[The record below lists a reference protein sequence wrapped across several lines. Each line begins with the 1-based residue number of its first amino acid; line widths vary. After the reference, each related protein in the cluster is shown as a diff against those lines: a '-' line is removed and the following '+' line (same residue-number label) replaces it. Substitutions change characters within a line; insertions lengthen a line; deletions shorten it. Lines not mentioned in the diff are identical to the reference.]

1 MANIQILSAENGEL
15 IQDINTNIVNL
26 SEKSVIKVNATIDEV
41 AKITRQGNSAVIYF
55 KNGETI
61 TIENYFDYAVNDNRI
76 VFEHEGQL
84 YWAEFTDENGVMLD
98 TIRYHPLTG
107 DLAESGTV
115 AAGVLPWLGGAL
127 ALGAIAAAAG
137 GGSSSG
143 SSSDNRDMSPPK
155 LTGVIVNEEGQL
167 ELSFDENINDSNP
180 RAEDFTVVVD
190 GEEIPVN
197 DIIVQDDKIILI
209 TEPEIRDGQEVTVEY
224 QDSTPD
230 DNQGIKDSEG
240 NVLEDLDSD
249 DVGGVQNPDISGP
262 VLLAAEVNANGN
274 IELSFNE
281 ALDADNLPPL
291 DSLVVTVGTAPDQTT
306 VDVINIVADGNT
318 LTLITSPVIAAG
330 QTVSVEYT
338 NPTSG
343 NDENAIQDLA
353 GNDAASFNTVDLPN
367 GVIND
372 SEQPVVDTASPVLID
387 AEVNADGNI
396 ELSFNEDVSTSNPL
410 PADFTVVVDG
420 TEIPVTDI
428 VYDGNEIF
436 LVTDPVITEGQ
447 EVEVTYAD
455 STPGDGQGIRDGSG
469 NVLDGFDAVEVGGV
483 DNNSEQP
490 AEDTVAPVL
499 IEAGVSA
506 DGNIGL
512 NFNEDV
518 STSNPL
524 PADFTVI
531 VDGSEVPV
539 TDIVYDG
546 NEIILVTD
554 PVITEGQE
562 VEVTYADSTPGDGQ
576 GIRDGSGNVLD
587 GFDAVAVGGVDNNSE
602 QPAEDTVAPVLIDAE
617 VNADGNIELSFNED
631 VSTSNPLP
639 ADFTVVVDGE
649 EISVTDIIY
658 DGNEIILVTDPVITE
673 GQEVEV
679 TYADSTPGDGQGIR
693 DGSSNVLDSFD
704 AVEVGGVANNS
715 EQPAEDTVAPVLID
729 AEVNAEG
736 NIEISFNEDVSTSNP
751 LPADFT
757 VIVDGS
763 EVPVT
768 DIVYGGNEI
777 ILVTD
782 PVITE
787 GQEIEVTYADSTPG
801 DGQGIRDSSGNVLD
815 GFDAV
820 EIGGVDNNSEQP
832 AEDSVAPVLIDAEV
846 NADGNIELSFN
857 EDVSTSNPLPADFT
871 VIVDGAEIPVTDIVY
886 DGNEIIL
893 VTDPVITEGQEVE
906 VTYTDS
912 TPGDDQGIR
921 DGSGNVLDG
930 FDAIAVGGVDNNS
943 EQPVEDTVAPVLID
957 AEVNADG
964 NIELSFNETLDADNL
979 PPLNSL
985 VVTIGT
991 APDQTTVDVINI
1003 AADGNIL
1010 TMITNP
1016 VITAGQT
1023 VSVEYTDPTT
1033 GNDDNAIQDLAGN
1046 DAASFTTADLPNGVV
1061 NNSERLLNL
1070 ADDNVS
1076 AILEGSQDATV
1087 LETYSDSSG
1096 IDVLNGTS
1104 EVAVVD
1110 FTIEEN
1116 ISSVVIAVQQENLVS
1131 LANAFTF
1138 VVRNTTTGEEFEV
1151 ASANT
1156 SQGGL
1161 VAGALGLE
1169 LLGGVAD
1176 AQGLRLDINDLPA
1189 GTYEV
1194 SVYGDSSQLADI
1206 LTTIDLANLGD
1217 NTVNNLVSDTVL
1229 GLLEATLTGQNADPR
1244 GILEQLTLRE
1254 LLDLTTGSSVPII
1267 NTLTTAVDSVL
1278 SLALDNIL
1286 VRPILGDVYNT
1297 SVGSLIAGNGGGAL
1311 GILLTTLG
1319 LGAALDALVNGI
1331 LEGVDGAGQALFDN
1345 LVEPLV
1351 SDILLDTV
1359 LEDTGLTTGLNTLLG
1374 SLNTLLS
1381 TLGLDDV
1388 LPAVDGLI
1396 DLIAQEALS
1405 NPLTLFGGT
1414 TAEVYEV
1421 NGEIYRATG
1430 NIQETS
1436 ADGTQADNWAGGV
1449 LTEINGQPVTFDLSD
1464 EGGNF
1469 TIIEGTYGELK
1480 LYENGN
1486 FSYEYNSAVGQ
1497 GPLLSEVFEYTV
1509 TRNTGQADQ
1518 ESASANLV
1526 INIDRVNQIINY
1538 ADDPADNL
1546 LQGGA
1551 GDDILTGG
1559 AGADTAIYYLLN
1571 NADATGGNGTDTWTD
1586 FNAVEGDTIDV
1597 SALLSDQAVDASNLG
1612 NYITLEQR
1620 GDDTV
1625 VTIDRDGS
1633 DTDTTF
1639 ARADLLILQNVDSAT
1654 LQLDDIIKYNPI

>member
-26 SEKSVIKVNATIDEV
+26 TEKSVIKVNATIDEV

-107 DLAESGTV
+107 DLAESETV
-115 AAGVLPWLGGAL
+115 AAGILPWLGGAL

-143 SSSDNRDMSPPK
+143 SSSDNRDTSPPK

-167 ELSFDENINDSNP
+167 ELSFDENINGSNP

-190 GEEIPVN
+190 GEEIPVT

-262 VLLAAEVNANGN
+262 ILLAAEVNANGN

-330 QTVSVEYT
+330 QTVSVEYID
-338 NPTSG
+338 PTARK
-343 NDENAIQDLA
+343 DENAIQDLA
-353 GNDAASFNTVDLPN
+353 GNDAASFSTVDLPN

-420 TEIPVTDI
+420 AEIPVTDI
-428 VYDGNEIF
+428 VYDGNK
-436 LVTDPVITEGQ
+436 
-447 EVEVTYAD
+447 
-455 STPGDGQGIRDGSG
+455 
-469 NVLDGFDAVEVGGV
+469 
-483 DNNSEQP
+483 
-490 AEDTVAPVL
+490 
-499 IEAGVSA
+499 
-506 DGNIGL
+506 
-512 NFNEDV
+512 
-518 STSNPL
+518 
-524 PADFTVI
+524 
-531 VDGSEVPV
+531 
-539 TDIVYDG
+539 
-546 NEIILVTD
+546 IILVTD

-587 GFDAVAVGGVDNNSE
+587 GFDAVGVGGVENNSEQPVEDTESPVLIDAEVNADGNIELSFNEDVSTSNPLPADFAVVVDGEEIPVTDIIYDGNEIILVTDLVITEGQEVEVTYADSTPGNGQGIRDGSGNVLDGFDAVEVGGVENNSE
-602 QPAEDTVAPVLIDAE
+602 QPAEDTESPVLIDAE

-639 ADFTVVVDGE
+639 ADFTVVVDGT
-649 EISVTDIIY
+649 EIPVTDIVY
-658 DGNEIILVTDPVITE
+658 NGNEIILVTNPVITE
-673 GQEVEV
+673 GQEVAV
-679 TYADSTPGDGQGIR
+679 TYADSTPGEGQGIR
-693 DGSSNVLDSFD
+693 DVSGNVLDSFD
-704 AVEVGGVANNS
+704 AVE
-715 EQPAEDTVAPVLID
+715 
-729 AEVNAEG
+729 
-736 NIEISFNEDVSTSNP
+736 
-751 LPADFT
+751 
-757 VIVDGS
+757 
-763 EVPVT
+763 
-768 DIVYGGNEI
+768 
-777 ILVTD
+777 
-782 PVITE
+782 
-787 GQEIEVTYADSTPG
+787 
-801 DGQGIRDSSGNVLD
+801 
-815 GFDAV
+815 
-820 EIGGVDNNSEQP
+820 
-832 AEDSVAPVLIDAEV
+832 
-846 NADGNIELSFN
+846 
-857 EDVSTSNPLPADFT
+857 
-871 VIVDGAEIPVTDIVY
+871 
-886 DGNEIIL
+886 
-893 VTDPVITEGQEVE
+893 
-906 VTYTDS
+906 
-912 TPGDDQGIR
+912 
-921 DGSGNVLDG
+921 
-930 FDAIAVGGVDNNS
+930 VGGVDNNS

-979 PPLNSL
+979 PPLDSL

-1076 AILEGSQDATV
+1076 AILEGSRDATV

-1297 SVGSLIAGNGGGAL
+1297 SVGSLLAGNGGGAL
-1311 GILLTTLG
+1311 GFLLTTLG
-1319 LGAALDALVNGI
+1319 LGTALDALLNGI

-1359 LEDTGLTTGLNTLLG
+1359 LEETGLTTGLNTLLG

-1509 TRNTGQADQ
+1509 TRNAGQAEQ

>member
-1 MANIQILSAENGEL
+1 M
-15 IQDINTNIVNL
+15 
-26 SEKSVIKVNATIDEV
+26 IKVNATIDEV
-41 AKITRQGNSAVIYF
+41 AKITRQGNSAVIHF

-98 TIRYHPLTG
+98 TIQCHPLTG

-167 ELSFDENINDSNP
+167 ELSFDENINGSNP

-190 GEEIPVN
+190 GEEIPVT

-262 VLLAAEVNANGN
+262 VLSAAEVNANGN
-274 IELSFNE
+274 IELNFNE

-291 DSLVVTVGTAPDQTT
+291 DSLVVTVGIAPDQTT

-318 LTLITSPVIAAG
+318 LTLITSPVIATG
-330 QTVSVEYT
+330 QTVSVEYID
-338 NPTSG
+338 PTAG

-353 GNDAASFNTVDLPN
+353 GNDAASFTTADLPN

-387 AEVNADGNI
+387 AEVNADDNI
-396 ELSFNEDVSTSNPL
+396 QLSFNEDVSTSNPL

-428 VYDGNEIF
+428 VYDGNEI
-436 LVTDPVITEGQ
+436 
-447 EVEVTYAD
+447 
-455 STPGDGQGIRDGSG
+455 
-469 NVLDGFDAVEVGGV
+469 
-483 DNNSEQP
+483 
-490 AEDTVAPVL
+490 
-499 IEAGVSA
+499 
-506 DGNIGL
+506 
-512 NFNEDV
+512 
-518 STSNPL
+518 
-524 PADFTVI
+524 
-531 VDGSEVPV
+531 
-539 TDIVYDG
+539 
-546 NEIILVTD
+546 ILVTD

-562 VEVTYADSTPGDGQ
+562 VEVTYTDSTPGDGQ
-576 GIRDGSGNVLD
+576 GIHDSSGNVLD
-587 GFDAVAVGGVDNNSE
+587 G
-602 QPAEDTVAPVLIDAE
+602 
-617 VNADGNIELSFNED
+617 
-631 VSTSNPLP
+631 
-639 ADFTVVVDGE
+639 
-649 EISVTDIIY
+649 
-658 DGNEIILVTDPVITE
+658 
-673 GQEVEV
+673 
-679 TYADSTPGDGQGIR
+679 
-693 DGSSNVLDSFD
+693 FD

-715 EQPAEDTVAPVLID
+715 EQPAEDT
-729 AEVNAEG
+729 
-736 NIEISFNEDVSTSNP
+736 
-751 LPADFT
+751 
-757 VIVDGS
+757 
-763 EVPVT
+763 
-768 DIVYGGNEI
+768 
-777 ILVTD
+777 
-782 PVITE
+782 
-787 GQEIEVTYADSTPG
+787 
-801 DGQGIRDSSGNVLD
+801 
-815 GFDAV
+815 
-820 EIGGVDNNSEQP
+820 
-832 AEDSVAPVLIDAEV
+832 VAPVLIDAEV

-886 DGNEIIL
+886 NGNEIIL
-893 VTDPVITEGQEVE
+893 VTNPVITEGQEVE

-930 FDAIAVGGVDNNS
+930 FDAVEVGGIDNNSEQPVEDTVAPVLIDGEVNADGNIELSFNEDVSTSNPLPADFTVIVDGSEIPVTDIVYDGNEIILVTNPVITEGQEVEVTYVDSTPGDGQGIRDASGNVLDSFDAVEIGGVDNNS
-943 EQPVEDTVAPVLID
+943 EQPAEDTVAPVLID

-979 PPLNSL
+979 PPLDSL

-1016 VITAGQT
+1016 VITVGQA

-1033 GNDDNAIQDLAGN
+1033 ENDDNAIQDLAGN

-1070 ADDNVS
+1070 ADDNVF
-1076 AILEGSQDATV
+1076 AILEGPQDATV
-1087 LETYSDSSG
+1087 LVTYSDSSG

-1104 EVAVVD
+1104 EVAVVG

-1116 ISSVVIAVQQENLVS
+1116 TSSVVIAVQQENLVS

-1138 VVRNTTTGEEFEV
+1138 VVCNTTTGEEFEV

-1176 AQGLRLDINDLPA
+1176 AQGLRLDVNDLPA

-1206 LTTIDLANLGD
+1206 LTTIDLASLGD

-1229 GLLEATLTGQNADPR
+1229 GLLEATLTGQNANPR
-1244 GILEQLTLRE
+1244 GILEQLSLRQ
-1254 LLDLTTGSSVPII
+1254 LLNLTTDVPVLEALTAPLD
-1267 NTLTTAVDSVL
+1267 TLLGTI
-1278 SLALDNIL
+1278 LDNE
-1286 VRPILGDVYNT
+1286 VLGNLY
-1297 SVGSLIAGNGGGAL
+1297 SAPVGDIISGEAGGLLG
-1311 GILLTTLG
+1311 GILNG
-1319 LGAALDALVNGI
+1319 LLIGPALNTLVNGV
-1331 LEGVDGAGQALFDN
+1331 LANVDNIGQLVFDN

-1359 LEDTGLTTGLNTLLG
+1359 LEETGLTTGLNTLLG
-1374 SLNTLLS
+1374 SLNSLLS
-1381 TLGLDDV
+1381 TLGLGGV

-1449 LTEINGQPVTFDLSD
+1449 LTEINGQPVTFDSSD
-1464 EGGNF
+1464 EGDNF

-1497 GPLLSEVFEYTV
+1497 GSLLSEVFEYTV
-1509 TRNTGQADQ
+1509 TRNAGQADQ

-1526 INIDRVNQIINY
+1526 INMDRVNQIINY

-1551 GDDILTGG
+1551 GNDILTGG

-1586 FNAVEGDTIDV
+1586 FNAAEGDTIDV

-1633 DTDTTF
+1633 DTNTTF

>member
-26 SEKSVIKVNATIDEV
+26 TEKSVIKVNATIDEV

-107 DLAESGTV
+107 DLAESETV
-115 AAGVLPWLGGAL
+115 AAGILPWLGGAL

-143 SSSDNRDMSPPK
+143 SSSDNRDTSPPK

-167 ELSFDENINDSNP
+167 ELSFDENINGSNP

-190 GEEIPVN
+190 GEEIPVT

-262 VLLAAEVNANGN
+262 ILLAAEVNANGN

-330 QTVSVEYT
+330 QTVSVEYID
-338 NPTSG
+338 PTAR

-353 GNDAASFNTVDLPN
+353 GNDAASFSTVELPN

-372 SEQPVVDTASPVLID
+372 SEQPVVDTASPVLIDAEVNADGNIELNFNEDVSTSNPLPADFTVVVDGAEIPVTDIVYDGNKIILVTDPVITEGQEVEVTYADSTPGDGQGIRDGSGNVLDGFDAVGVGGVENNSEQPVEDTESPVLIDAEVNADGNIELSFNEDVSTSNPLPADFAVVVDGEEIPVTDIIYDGNEIILVTDLVITEGQEVEVTYADSTPGNGQGIRDGSGNVLDGFDAVEVGGVENNSEQPAEDTESPVLID

-428 VYDGNEIF
+428 VYNGNEII
-436 LVTDPVITEGQ
+436 LVTNPVITEGQ
-447 EVEVTYAD
+447 EVAVTYAD
-455 STPGDGQGIRDGSG
+455 STPG
-469 NVLDGFDAVEVGGV
+469 
-483 DNNSEQP
+483 
-490 AEDTVAPVL
+490 
-499 IEAGVSA
+499 
-506 DGNIGL
+506 
-512 NFNEDV
+512 
-518 STSNPL
+518 
-524 PADFTVI
+524 
-531 VDGSEVPV
+531 
-539 TDIVYDG
+539 
-546 NEIILVTD
+546 
-554 PVITEGQE
+554 EGQE
-562 VEVTYADSTPGDGQ
+562 
-576 GIRDGSGNVLD
+576 IRDVSG
-587 GFDAVAVGGVDNNSE
+587 
-602 QPAEDTVAPVLIDAE
+602 
-617 VNADGNIELSFNED
+617 
-631 VSTSNPLP
+631 
-639 ADFTVVVDGE
+639 
-649 EISVTDIIY
+649 
-658 DGNEIILVTDPVITE
+658 
-673 GQEVEV
+673 
-679 TYADSTPGDGQGIR
+679 
-693 DGSSNVLDSFD
+693 NVLDSFD
-704 AVEVGGVANNS
+704 AVE
-715 EQPAEDTVAPVLID
+715 
-729 AEVNAEG
+729 
-736 NIEISFNEDVSTSNP
+736 
-751 LPADFT
+751 
-757 VIVDGS
+757 
-763 EVPVT
+763 
-768 DIVYGGNEI
+768 
-777 ILVTD
+777 
-782 PVITE
+782 
-787 GQEIEVTYADSTPG
+787 
-801 DGQGIRDSSGNVLD
+801 
-815 GFDAV
+815 
-820 EIGGVDNNSEQP
+820 
-832 AEDSVAPVLIDAEV
+832 
-846 NADGNIELSFN
+846 
-857 EDVSTSNPLPADFT
+857 
-871 VIVDGAEIPVTDIVY
+871 
-886 DGNEIIL
+886 
-893 VTDPVITEGQEVE
+893 
-906 VTYTDS
+906 
-912 TPGDDQGIR
+912 
-921 DGSGNVLDG
+921 
-930 FDAIAVGGVDNNS
+930 VGGVDNNS

-979 PPLNSL
+979 PPLDSL

-1076 AILEGSQDATV
+1076 AILEGSRDATV

-1297 SVGSLIAGNGGGAL
+1297 SVGSLLAGNGGGAL
-1311 GILLTTLG
+1311 GFLLTTLG
-1319 LGAALDALVNGI
+1319 LGTALDALLNGI

-1359 LEDTGLTTGLNTLLG
+1359 LEETGLTTGLNTLLG

-1486 FSYEYNSAVGQ
+1486 FSYEYNSAVGK

-1509 TRNTGQADQ
+1509 TRNAGQADQ

-1633 DTDTTF
+1633 DTNTTF

>member
-1 MANIQILSAENGEL
+1 
-15 IQDINTNIVNL
+15 
-26 SEKSVIKVNATIDEV
+26 
-41 AKITRQGNSAVIYF
+41 
-55 KNGETI
+55 
-61 TIENYFDYAVNDNRI
+61 
-76 VFEHEGQL
+76 
-84 YWAEFTDENGVMLD
+84 
-98 TIRYHPLTG
+98 
-107 DLAESGTV
+107 
-115 AAGVLPWLGGAL
+115 
-127 ALGAIAAAAG
+127 
-137 GGSSSG
+137 
-143 SSSDNRDMSPPK
+143 MSPPK

-167 ELSFDENINDSNP
+167 ELSFDENINGSNP

-190 GEEIPVN
+190 GEEIPVT

-209 TEPEIRDGQEVTVEY
+209 TKPEIRDGQEVTVEY

-230 DNQGIKDSEG
+230 DSQGIKDSEG
-240 NVLEDLDSD
+240 NVLEDLDSV

-281 ALDADNLPPL
+281 DVSTSNPL
-291 DSLVVTVGTAPDQTT
+291 HTDFTVIVDGAEIPVTNIIYNGNEIILVTD
-306 VDVINIVADGNT
+306 
-318 LTLITSPVIAAG
+318 PVITEG
-330 QTVSVEYT
+330 QEVEVTYADS
-338 NPTSG
+338 TSG
-343 NDENAIQDLA
+343 DGQGIRDGS
-353 GNDAASFNTVDLPN
+353 GNVLDGFDAVEVGGVDN
-367 GVIND
+367 N
-372 SEQPVVDTASPVLID
+372 SEQPIEDTVAPVLID

-410 PADFTVVVDG
+410 PADFTVVVDRA
-420 TEIPVTDI
+420 EIPVTDI
-428 VYDGNEIF
+428 VYGGNEII
-436 LVTDPVITEGQ
+436 LVTDPVIAEGQ
-447 EVEVTYAD
+447 EVEVTYID
-455 STPGDGQGIRDGSG
+455 STPGDSQGIRDGSG
-469 NVLDGFDAVEVGGV
+469 NVLDGFDAVEIGGV

-499 IEAGVSA
+499 IEAEVNA
-506 DGNIGL
+506 DGNIEFS
-512 NFNEDV
+512 FNEDV

-554 PVITEGQE
+554 PVITEDQE
-562 VEVTYADSTPGDGQ
+562 VEVTYADSIPENGQ
-576 GIRDGSGNVLD
+576 GIRDSSGNVLD
-587 GFDAVAVGGVDNNSE
+587 GFDAVEGGGVDNNSE

-639 ADFTVVVDGE
+639 ADFTVIVHGSEVP
-649 EISVTDIIY
+649 VTDIVY
-658 DGNEIILVTDPVITE
+658 DGNEIILVTNPVITE

-693 DGSSNVLDSFD
+693 DGS
-704 AVEVGGVANNS
+704 
-715 EQPAEDTVAPVLID
+715 
-729 AEVNAEG
+729 
-736 NIEISFNEDVSTSNP
+736 
-751 LPADFT
+751 
-757 VIVDGS
+757 
-763 EVPVT
+763 
-768 DIVYGGNEI
+768 
-777 ILVTD
+777 
-782 PVITE
+782 
-787 GQEIEVTYADSTPG
+787 
-801 DGQGIRDSSGNVLD
+801 GNVLD

-832 AEDSVAPVLIDAEV
+832 AEDTVAPVLIDAEVNADGNIEPSFNEDVSTSNPLPADFTVVVDGTEIPVSDIIYDGNEIILVTDPVITEGQEVEVTYTDSTPGDGQGIRDDSGNVLDGFDAIEVGGVDNNSEQPVEDTVAPVLIDAEV

-871 VIVDGAEIPVTDIVY
+871 VIVGGEEIPVIDIVY

-912 TPGDDQGIR
+912 TPGDGQGIR
-921 DGSGNVLDG
+921 DDSGNVLDG
-930 FDAIAVGGVDNNS
+930 FDAVEIGGIDNNS
-943 EQPVEDTVAPVLID
+943 EQPAEDTNAPVLLD

-964 NIELSFNETLDADNL
+964 NIELNFNKALDADNL
-979 PPLNSL
+979 PPLDSL
-985 VVTIGT
+985 VVTVGI

-1003 AADGNIL
+1003 VADGNTL
-1010 TMITNP
+1010 TLITSP
-1016 VITAGQT
+1016 VIATGQT

-1046 DAASFTTADLPNGVV
+1046 DAASFTTADLSNGVV

-1076 AILEGSQDATV
+1076 AILEGPQDATV
-1087 LETYSDSSG
+1087 LETYSDSND
-1096 IDVLNGTS
+1096 INVLNGTS
-1104 EVAVVD
+1104 EVAVVG

-1116 ISSVVIAVQQENLVS
+1116 TSSVVIAVQQENLVS

-1176 AQGLRLDINDLPA
+1176 AQGLRLDVNDLPA

-1206 LTTIDLANLGD
+1206 LTTIDLASLGD

-1297 SVGSLIAGNGGGAL
+1297 SVGSLLAGNGGGAL
-1311 GILLTTLG
+1311 GFLLTTLG
-1319 LGAALDALVNGI
+1319 LGTALDALLNGI

-1359 LEDTGLTTGLNTLLG
+1359 LEETGLTTGLNTLLG
-1374 SLNTLLS
+1374 SVNSLLS

-1449 LTEINGQPVTFDLSD
+1449 LTEINGQPVTFDSSD
-1464 EGGNF
+1464 EGGSF

-1497 GPLLSEVFEYTV
+1497 GSLLSEVFEYTV
-1509 TRNTGQADQ
+1509 TRNAGQADQ

-1571 NADATGGNGTDTWTD
+1571 NADATGGNGTDIWTD

-1633 DTDTTF
+1633 DTNTTF

>member
-26 SEKSVIKVNATIDEV
+26 TEKSVIKVNATIDEV

-107 DLAESGTV
+107 DLAESETV
-115 AAGVLPWLGGAL
+115 AAGILPWLGGAL

-143 SSSDNRDMSPPK
+143 SSSDNRDTSPPK

-167 ELSFDENINDSNP
+167 ELSFDENINGSNP

-190 GEEIPVN
+190 GEEIPVT
-197 DIIVQDDKIILI
+197 DISVQDDKIILI

-330 QTVSVEYT
+330 QTVSVEYID
-338 NPTSG
+338 PTAR

-353 GNDAASFNTVDLPN
+353 GNDAASFSTVDLPN

-420 TEIPVTDI
+420 AEIPVTGI
-428 VYDGNEIF
+428 VYDGNEII

-447 EVEVTYAD
+447 EVEVTYTD

-483 DNNSEQP
+483 ANNSEQP
-490 AEDTVAPVL
+490 AENTDAPVL
-499 IEAGVSA
+499 LDAEVNA
-506 DGNIGL
+506 DGNIEL
-512 NFNEDV
+512 SFNEDV

-524 PADFTVI
+524 PADFTVV
-531 VDGSEVPV
+531 VDGEEIPV

-587 GFDAVAVGGVDNNSE
+587 GFDAVEIGGVDNNSE

-639 ADFTVVVDGE
+639 ADFAVVVDGE
-649 EISVTDIIY
+649 EIPVTDIVY
-658 DGNEIILVTDPVITE
+658 DGNEIILITDPVITE
-673 GQEVEV
+673 GQEVAV

-693 DGSSNVLDSFD
+693 DGSGNVLDGFD
-704 AVEVGGVANNS
+704 AIEVGGVDNNS

-729 AEVNAEG
+729 AEVNADG
-736 NIEISFNEDVSTSNP
+736 NIELSFNEDVSTSNP
-751 LPADFT
+751 LSADFT
-757 VIVDGS
+757 VVVDGT
-763 EVPVT
+763 EIPVT

-801 DGQGIRDSSGNVLD
+801 DGQGIRD
-815 GFDAV
+815 
-820 EIGGVDNNSEQP
+820 
-832 AEDSVAPVLIDAEV
+832 
-846 NADGNIELSFN
+846 
-857 EDVSTSNPLPADFT
+857 
-871 VIVDGAEIPVTDIVY
+871 
-886 DGNEIIL
+886 
-893 VTDPVITEGQEVE
+893 
-906 VTYTDS
+906 
-912 TPGDDQGIR
+912 
-921 DGSGNVLDG
+921 GSGNVLDG
-930 FDAIAVGGVDNNS
+930 FDAAEVGGVDNNS

-1023 VSVEYTDPTT
+1023 VSIEYTDPTT

-1297 SVGSLIAGNGGGAL
+1297 SVGSLLAGNGGGAL
-1311 GILLTTLG
+1311 GFLLTTLG
-1319 LGAALDALVNGI
+1319 LGTALDALLNGI

-1359 LEDTGLTTGLNTLLG
+1359 LEETGLTTGLNTLLG

-1469 TIIEGTYGELK
+1469 TLIEGTYGELK

-1509 TRNTGQADQ
+1509 TRNAGQADQ

-1526 INIDRVNQIINY
+1526 INIDQVNQILNY

-1633 DTDTTF
+1633 DTNTTF

>member
-26 SEKSVIKVNATIDEV
+26 TEKSVIKVNATIDEV

-143 SSSDNRDMSPPK
+143 SSSDNRDTSPPK

-167 ELSFDENINDSNP
+167 ELSFDENINGSNP

-190 GEEIPVN
+190 GEEIPVT

-330 QTVSVEYT
+330 QTVSVKYT
-338 NPTSG
+338 DPTAG

-353 GNDAASFNTVDLPN
+353 GNDAASFSTVDLPN

-410 PADFTVVVDG
+410 PADFTVIVDG
-420 TEIPVTDI
+420 SEVPVTDI
-428 VYDGNEIF
+428 VYDGNEII
-436 LVTDPVITEGQ
+436 LITDPVITEGQ
-447 EVEVTYAD
+447 EVAVTYAD
-455 STPGDGQGIRDGSG
+455 STSGDGQGIRDGSG
-469 NVLDGFDAVEVGGV
+469 NVLDGFDAVE
-483 DNNSEQP
+483 
-490 AEDTVAPVL
+490 
-499 IEAGVSA
+499 
-506 DGNIGL
+506 
-512 NFNEDV
+512 
-518 STSNPL
+518 
-524 PADFTVI
+524 
-531 VDGSEVPV
+531 
-539 TDIVYDG
+539 
-546 NEIILVTD
+546 
-554 PVITEGQE
+554 
-562 VEVTYADSTPGDGQ
+562 
-576 GIRDGSGNVLD
+576 
-587 GFDAVAVGGVDNNSE
+587 VGGVDNNSE

-639 ADFTVVVDGE
+639 ADFTV
-649 EISVTDIIY
+649 
-658 DGNEIILVTDPVITE
+658 
-673 GQEVEV
+673 
-679 TYADSTPGDGQGIR
+679 
-693 DGSSNVLDSFD
+693 
-704 AVEVGGVANNS
+704 
-715 EQPAEDTVAPVLID
+715 
-729 AEVNAEG
+729 
-736 NIEISFNEDVSTSNP
+736 
-751 LPADFT
+751 
-757 VIVDGS
+757 IVDGA
-763 EVPVT
+763 EIPVS
-768 DIVYGGNEI
+768 DIIYGGNEI

-787 GQEIEVTYADSTPG
+787 GQEVAVTYADSTSG
-801 DGQGIRDSSGNVLD
+801 DGQGIRDGSGNVLD
-815 GFDAV
+815 AFDAV
-820 EIGGVDNNSEQP
+820 AVGGVNNNSEQP
-832 AEDSVAPVLIDAEV
+832 VEDTESPVLIDAEV

-871 VIVDGAEIPVTDIVY
+871 VVVDGAEIPVTDIVYDGNEIILVTNPVITEGQEVEVTYADSTPGDGQGIRDGSGNVLDGFDAVGVGGVENNSEQPIEETESPVLIDAEVNADGNIELSFNEDVSTSNPLPADFTVVVDGAEIPVTDIIY

-912 TPGDDQGIR
+912 TPGDSQGIR
-921 DGSGNVLDG
+921 DGSGNALDG
-930 FDAIAVGGVDNNS
+930 FDAVAVGGVDNNS

-979 PPLNSL
+979 PPLDSL

-991 APDQTTVDVINI
+991 APDQTTIDVINI

-1217 NTVNNLVSDTVL
+1217 NTVNNLVSETVL

-1297 SVGSLIAGNGGGAL
+1297 SVGSLLAGNGGGAL
-1311 GILLTTLG
+1311 GFLLTTLG
-1319 LGAALDALVNGI
+1319 LGTALDALLNGI

-1359 LEDTGLTTGLNTLLG
+1359 LEETGLTTGLNTLLG

-1469 TIIEGTYGELK
+1469 TLIEGTYGELK

-1509 TRNTGQADQ
+1509 TRNAGQADQ

-1526 INIDRVNQIINY
+1526 INIDQVNQILNY
-1538 ADDPADNL
+1538 AEDPADNL

>member
-61 TIENYFDYAVNDNRI
+61 TIKNYFDYAVNDNRI

-98 TIRYHPLTG
+98 TIQYHPLTG
-107 DLAESGTV
+107 NLAESGTV

-291 DSLVVTVGTAPDQTT
+291 APLDSLVVTVGTAPDQTT

-338 NPTSG
+338 DPTAG

-353 GNDAASFNTVDLPN
+353 GNDAASFSTVDLPN
-367 GVIND
+367 GVVND
-372 SEQPVVDTASPVLID
+372 SEQPAEDTVAPVLID

-420 TEIPVTDI
+420 TEIPVSDI
-428 VYDGNEIF
+428 IYDGNEII

-447 EVEVTYAD
+447 EVEVTYTD

-483 DNNSEQP
+483 ANNSEQP
-490 AEDTVAPVL
+490 AENTDAPVL
-499 IEAGVSA
+499 LDAEVNA
-506 DGNIGL
+506 DGNIEL

-524 PADFTVI
+524 PADFTVV
-531 VDGSEVPV
+531 VDGEEIPV

-587 GFDAVAVGGVDNNSE
+587 GFDAVEIGGVDNNSEQPVEDTVAPVLIDAEVNADGNIELSFNEDVSTSNPLPADFTVIVDGSEIPVTDIVYDGNEIILVTNPVITEGQEVEVTYVDSTPGDGQGIRDGSGNVLDGFDAVEVGGVANNSEQPVEDTVAPVLIDAEVNADGNIELSFNEDVSTSNPLPADFTVIVDGSEIPVTDIVYDGNEIILVTNPVITEGQEVEVTYVDSTPGDGQGIRDGSGNVLDGFDAVEIGGVDNNSE

-639 ADFTVVVDGE
+639 ADFTV
-649 EISVTDIIY
+649 
-658 DGNEIILVTDPVITE
+658 
-673 GQEVEV
+673 
-679 TYADSTPGDGQGIR
+679 
-693 DGSSNVLDSFD
+693 
-704 AVEVGGVANNS
+704 
-715 EQPAEDTVAPVLID
+715 
-729 AEVNAEG
+729 
-736 NIEISFNEDVSTSNP
+736 
-751 LPADFT
+751 
-757 VIVDGS
+757 
-763 EVPVT
+763 
-768 DIVYGGNEI
+768 
-777 ILVTD
+777 
-782 PVITE
+782 
-787 GQEIEVTYADSTPG
+787 
-801 DGQGIRDSSGNVLD
+801 
-815 GFDAV
+815 
-820 EIGGVDNNSEQP
+820 
-832 AEDSVAPVLIDAEV
+832 
-846 NADGNIELSFN
+846 
-857 EDVSTSNPLPADFT
+857 
-871 VIVDGAEIPVTDIVY
+871 IVDGAEIPVTDIVY
-886 DGNEIIL
+886 VGNEIIL

-912 TPGDDQGIR
+912 TLGDGQGIR

-930 FDAIAVGGVDNNS
+930 FDAVEVGGVDNNS
-943 EQPVEDTVAPVLID
+943 EQPAEDTVAPVLID

-979 PPLNSL
+979 PPLDSL

-1016 VITAGQT
+1016 VITAGQS
-1023 VSVEYTDPTT
+1023 VSVEYTDPTP

-1070 ADDNVS
+1070 ADDNVF
-1076 AILEGSQDATV
+1076 AILEGPQDATV
-1087 LETYSDSSG
+1087 VATYSDSSG

-1104 EVAVVD
+1104 EVAVVG

-1116 ISSVVIAVQQENLVS
+1116 TSSVVIAVQQDNLVS

-1206 LTTIDLANLGD
+1206 LTTVDLASLGD

-1244 GILEQLTLRE
+1244 GILEQLSLRQ
-1254 LLDLTTGSSVPII
+1254 LLNLTTDVPVLEALTAPLD
-1267 NTLTTAVDSVL
+1267 TLLGTI
-1278 SLALDNIL
+1278 LDNE
-1286 VRPILGDVYNT
+1286 VLGNLY
-1297 SVGSLIAGNGGGAL
+1297 SAPVGDIISGEAEGLLG
-1311 GILLTTLG
+1311 GILNG
-1319 LGAALDALVNGI
+1319 LLIGSALNTLVNGV
-1331 LEGVDGAGQALFDN
+1331 LANVDNIGQLVFDN

-1359 LEDTGLTTGLNTLLG
+1359 LEETGLTTGLNTLLG

-1381 TLGLDDV
+1381 TLGLGDV
-1388 LPAVDGLI
+1388 LPAVNGLI

-1449 LTEINGQPVTFDLSD
+1449 LTEINGQPVTFDSSD

-1469 TIIEGTYGELK
+1469 TLIEGTYGELK

-1509 TRNTGQADQ
+1509 TRNAGQADQ

-1526 INIDRVNQIINY
+1526 INIDQVNQILNY

>member
-1 MANIQILSAENGEL
+1 M
-15 IQDINTNIVNL
+15 
-26 SEKSVIKVNATIDEV
+26 
-41 AKITRQGNSAVIYF
+41 
-55 KNGETI
+55 
-61 TIENYFDYAVNDNRI
+61 NDNRI

-98 TIRYHPLTG
+98 TIQYHSLTG

-167 ELSFDENINDSNP
+167 ELSFDENINGSNP

-190 GEEIPVN
+190 GEEIPVT

-729 AEVNAEG
+729 AEVNA
-736 NIEISFNEDVSTSNP
+736 
-751 LPADFT
+751 
-757 VIVDGS
+757 
-763 EVPVT
+763 
-768 DIVYGGNEI
+768 
-777 ILVTD
+777 
-782 PVITE
+782 
-787 GQEIEVTYADSTPG
+787 
-801 DGQGIRDSSGNVLD
+801 
-815 GFDAV
+815 
-820 EIGGVDNNSEQP
+820 
-832 AEDSVAPVLIDAEV
+832 
-846 NADGNIELSFN
+846 
-857 EDVSTSNPLPADFT
+857 
-871 VIVDGAEIPVTDIVY
+871 
-886 DGNEIIL
+886 
-893 VTDPVITEGQEVE
+893 
-906 VTYTDS
+906 
-912 TPGDDQGIR
+912 
-921 DGSGNVLDG
+921 
-930 FDAIAVGGVDNNS
+930 
-943 EQPVEDTVAPVLID
+943 
-957 AEVNADG
+957 DG

-979 PPLNSL
+979 PPLDSL

-1016 VITAGQT
+1016 VITAGQS
-1023 VSVEYTDPTT
+1023 VSVEYTDPTP

-1070 ADDNVS
+1070 TDDNVS

-1087 LETYSDSSG
+1087 VATYSDSSG

-1104 EVAVVD
+1104 EVAVVG

-1116 ISSVVIAVQQENLVS
+1116 TSSVVIAVQQENLVG

-1138 VVRNTTTGEEFEV
+1138 VVRNTTTVEEFEV

-1161 VAGALGLE
+1161 IAGALGLE

-1176 AQGLRLDINDLPA
+1176 AQGLKLDINDLSA
-1189 GTYEV
+1189 GIYEV

-1206 LTTIDLANLGD
+1206 LTTIDLASLGD

-1286 VRPILGDVYNT
+1286 VRPILTDVYNT
-1297 SVGSLIAGNGGGAL
+1297 SVGSLLAGNGGGAL
-1311 GILLTTLG
+1311 GFLLTTLG
-1319 LGAALDALVNGI
+1319 LGTALDALLNGI

-1381 TLGLDDV
+1381 TLGLGDV
-1388 LPAVDGLI
+1388 LPTVDGLI

-1421 NGEIYRATG
+1421 NREIYRATG

-1464 EGGNF
+1464 EGDNF

-1486 FSYEYNSAVGQ
+1486 FSYEYNSSVGQ
-1497 GPLLSEVFEYTV
+1497 SPLLSEVFEYTV
-1509 TRNTGQADQ
+1509 TRNAGQADQ

-1526 INIDRVNQIINY
+1526 INIDRVNQILNY

-1612 NYITLEQR
+1612 NYITLE
-1620 GDDTV
+1620 
-1625 VTIDRDGS
+1625 
-1633 DTDTTF
+1633 
-1639 ARADLLILQNVDSAT
+1639 
-1654 LQLDDIIKYNPI
+1654 

>member
-26 SEKSVIKVNATIDEV
+26 TEKSVIKVNATIDEV

-143 SSSDNRDMSPPK
+143 SSSDNRDTSPPK

-167 ELSFDENINDSNP
+167 ELSFDENINGSNP

-190 GEEIPVN
+190 GEEIPVT

-330 QTVSVEYT
+330 QTVSVKYT
-338 NPTSG
+338 DPTAG

-353 GNDAASFNTVDLPN
+353 GNNAASFSTVDLPN

-410 PADFTVVVDG
+410 PADFTV
-420 TEIPVTDI
+420 
-428 VYDGNEIF
+428 
-436 LVTDPVITEGQ
+436 
-447 EVEVTYAD
+447 
-455 STPGDGQGIRDGSG
+455 
-469 NVLDGFDAVEVGGV
+469 
-483 DNNSEQP
+483 
-490 AEDTVAPVL
+490 
-499 IEAGVSA
+499 
-506 DGNIGL
+506 
-512 NFNEDV
+512 
-518 STSNPL
+518 
-524 PADFTVI
+524 I

-539 TDIVYDG
+539 TDIVYD
-546 NEIILVTD
+546 
-554 PVITEGQE
+554 
-562 VEVTYADSTPGDGQ
+562 
-576 GIRDGSGNVLD
+576 
-587 GFDAVAVGGVDNNSE
+587 
-602 QPAEDTVAPVLIDAE
+602 
-617 VNADGNIELSFNED
+617 
-631 VSTSNPLP
+631 
-639 ADFTVVVDGE
+639 
-649 EISVTDIIY
+649 
-658 DGNEIILVTDPVITE
+658 
-673 GQEVEV
+673 
-679 TYADSTPGDGQGIR
+679 
-693 DGSSNVLDSFD
+693 
-704 AVEVGGVANNS
+704 
-715 EQPAEDTVAPVLID
+715 
-729 AEVNAEG
+729 
-736 NIEISFNEDVSTSNP
+736 
-751 LPADFT
+751 
-757 VIVDGS
+757 
-763 EVPVT
+763 
-768 DIVYGGNEI
+768 GNEI

-801 DGQGIRDSSGNVLD
+801 DGQGIRDGSGNVLD
-815 GFDAV
+815 GFDAAEV
-820 EIGGVDNNSEQP
+820 GGVENNSEQP
-832 AEDSVAPVLIDAEV
+832 TEDTVAPVLIEAEV

-871 VIVDGAEIPVTDIVY
+871 VVVDGTEIPVTDIVY
-886 DGNEIIL
+886 NGNEIIL
-893 VTDPVITEGQEVE
+893 ITNPVITEGQEVA
-906 VTYTDS
+906 VTYADS
-912 TPGDDQGIR
+912 TPGEGQGIR
-921 DGSGNVLDG
+921 DVSGNVLDG
-930 FDAIAVGGVDNNS
+930 FDAVEVGGVDNNS

-979 PPLNSL
+979 PPLDSL

-1116 ISSVVIAVQQENLVS
+1116 TSSVVIAVQQENLVS

-1206 LTTIDLANLGD
+1206 LTTVDLASLGD

-1297 SVGSLIAGNGGGAL
+1297 SVGSLLAGNGGGAL
-1311 GILLTTLG
+1311 GFLLTTLG
-1319 LGAALDALVNGI
+1319 LGTALDALLNGI

-1359 LEDTGLTTGLNTLLG
+1359 LEETGLTTGLNTLLG

-1381 TLGLDDV
+1381 TLVLDDV

-1509 TRNTGQADQ
+1509 TRNAGQADQ

>member
-26 SEKSVIKVNATIDEV
+26 TEKSVIKVNATIDEV

-143 SSSDNRDMSPPK
+143 SSSDNRDTSPPK

-167 ELSFDENINDSNP
+167 ELSFDENINGSNP

-190 GEEIPVN
+190 GEEIPVT

-330 QTVSVEYT
+330 QTVSVKYT
-338 NPTSG
+338 DPTAG

-353 GNDAASFNTVDLPN
+353 GNDAASFSTVDLPN

-410 PADFTVVVDG
+410 PADFTVIVDG
-420 TEIPVTDI
+420 SEVPVTDI
-428 VYDGNEIF
+428 VYDGNEII
-436 LVTDPVITEGQ
+436 LITDPVITEGQ
-447 EVEVTYAD
+447 EVAVTYAD
-455 STPGDGQGIRDGSG
+455 STSGDGQGIRDGSG
-469 NVLDGFDAVEVGGV
+469 NVLDGFDAVE
-483 DNNSEQP
+483 
-490 AEDTVAPVL
+490 
-499 IEAGVSA
+499 
-506 DGNIGL
+506 
-512 NFNEDV
+512 
-518 STSNPL
+518 
-524 PADFTVI
+524 
-531 VDGSEVPV
+531 
-539 TDIVYDG
+539 
-546 NEIILVTD
+546 
-554 PVITEGQE
+554 
-562 VEVTYADSTPGDGQ
+562 
-576 GIRDGSGNVLD
+576 
-587 GFDAVAVGGVDNNSE
+587 VGGVDNNSE

-639 ADFTVVVDGE
+639 ADFTVVVDGA
-649 EISVTDIIY
+649 EIPVTDIVY
-658 DGNEIILVTDPVITE
+658 DGNKIILVTDPVITE

-679 TYADSTPGDGQGIR
+679 TYADSTSGDGQGIR
-693 DGSSNVLDSFD
+693 DGSGNVLDGFD
-704 AVEVGGVANNS
+704 AVEVGGIENNS
-715 EQPAEDTVAPVLID
+715 EQPVEDTVAPVLIG
-729 AEVNAEG
+729 AEVNADG
-736 NIEISFNEDVSTSNP
+736 NIELSFNEDVSTSNP
-751 LPADFT
+751 LSADFT
-757 VIVDGS
+757 VVVDGT
-763 EVPVT
+763 EIPVT

-801 DGQGIRDSSGNVLD
+801 DGQGIRDGSGNVLD
-815 GFDAV
+815 GFDAAEV
-820 EIGGVDNNSEQP
+820 GGVENNSEQP
-832 AEDSVAPVLIDAEV
+832 IEDTVAPVLIEAEV

-871 VIVDGAEIPVTDIVY
+871 VIVDGSEVPVTDIVY

-893 VTDPVITEGQEVE
+893 VTNPVITEGQEVA
-906 VTYTDS
+906 VTYADS
-912 TPGDDQGIR
+912 TPGEGQGIR
-921 DGSGNVLDG
+921 DVSGNVLDG
-930 FDAIAVGGVDNNS
+930 FDAVEVGGVDNNS

-979 PPLNSL
+979 PPLDSL

-1217 NTVNNLVSDTVL
+1217 NTVNNLVSETVL

-1297 SVGSLIAGNGGGAL
+1297 SVGSLLAGNGGGAL
-1311 GILLTTLG
+1311 GFLLTTLG
-1319 LGAALDALVNGI
+1319 LGTALDALLNGI

-1351 SDILLDTV
+1351 SDILLNTV
-1359 LEDTGLTTGLNTLLG
+1359 LEETGLTTGLNTLLG

-1469 TIIEGTYGELK
+1469 TLIEGTYGELK

-1486 FSYEYNSAVGQ
+1486 FSYEYNSSLGQ

-1509 TRNTGQADQ
+1509 TRNAGQADQ

-1538 ADDPADNL
+1538 ADDPAENL

-1633 DTDTTF
+1633 DTNTTF

>member
-1 MANIQILSAENGEL
+1 MP
-15 IQDINTNIVNL
+15 
-26 SEKSVIKVNATIDEV
+26 
-41 AKITRQGNSAVIYF
+41 GNSAVIYF

-98 TIRYHPLTG
+98 TIRYHSLTG

-155 LTGVIVNEEGQL
+155 LTGVIVNEESQL

-209 TEPEIRDGQEVTVEY
+209 TEPEIRDGKEVTVEY

-372 SEQPVVDTASPVLID
+372 SEQPVVDTAS
-387 AEVNADGNI
+387 
-396 ELSFNEDVSTSNPL
+396 S
-410 PADFTVVVDG
+410 
-420 TEIPVTDI
+420 
-428 VYDGNEIF
+428 
-436 LVTDPVITEGQ
+436 
-447 EVEVTYAD
+447 
-455 STPGDGQGIRDGSG
+455 
-469 NVLDGFDAVEVGGV
+469 
-483 DNNSEQP
+483 
-490 AEDTVAPVL
+490 
-499 IEAGVSA
+499 
-506 DGNIGL
+506 
-512 NFNEDV
+512 
-518 STSNPL
+518 
-524 PADFTVI
+524 
-531 VDGSEVPV
+531 
-539 TDIVYDG
+539 
-546 NEIILVTD
+546 
-554 PVITEGQE
+554 
-562 VEVTYADSTPGDGQ
+562 
-576 GIRDGSGNVLD
+576 
-587 GFDAVAVGGVDNNSE
+587 
-602 QPAEDTVAPVLIDAE
+602 
-617 VNADGNIELSFNED
+617 
-631 VSTSNPLP
+631 
-639 ADFTVVVDGE
+639 
-649 EISVTDIIY
+649 
-658 DGNEIILVTDPVITE
+658 
-673 GQEVEV
+673 
-679 TYADSTPGDGQGIR
+679 
-693 DGSSNVLDSFD
+693 
-704 AVEVGGVANNS
+704 
-715 EQPAEDTVAPVLID
+715 
-729 AEVNAEG
+729 
-736 NIEISFNEDVSTSNP
+736 
-751 LPADFT
+751 
-757 VIVDGS
+757 
-763 EVPVT
+763 
-768 DIVYGGNEI
+768 
-777 ILVTD
+777 
-782 PVITE
+782 
-787 GQEIEVTYADSTPG
+787 
-801 DGQGIRDSSGNVLD
+801 
-815 GFDAV
+815 
-820 EIGGVDNNSEQP
+820 
-832 AEDSVAPVLIDAEV
+832 VLIDAEV

-886 DGNEIIL
+886 VGNEIIL

-1061 NNSERLLNL
+1061 NNSEHLLNL

-1087 LETYSDSSG
+1087 VATYSDSND
-1096 IDVLNGTS
+1096 INVLNGTS
-1104 EVAVVD
+1104 EVAVVG

-1116 ISSVVIAVQQENLVS
+1116 TSSVVISVQQENLVS

-1206 LTTIDLANLGD
+1206 LTTIDLASLGD

-1297 SVGSLIAGNGGGAL
+1297 SVGSLLAGNGGGAL
-1311 GILLTTLG
+1311 GFLLTTLG
-1319 LGAALDALVNGI
+1319 LGTALDALVNGI

-1381 TLGLDDV
+1381 TLGLGDV
-1388 LPAVDGLI
+1388 LPTVNGLI

-1449 LTEINGQPVTFDLSD
+1449 LTEINGQPVTFDSSD

-1469 TIIEGTYGELK
+1469 TLIEGTYGELK

-1486 FSYEYNSAVGQ
+1486 FSYEYNSAVVQ

-1509 TRNTGQADQ
+1509 TRNAGQADQ

-1586 FNAVEGDTIDV
+1586 FNAFEGDTIDV

>member
-1 MANIQILSAENGEL
+1 M
-15 IQDINTNIVNL
+15 NL
-26 SEKSVIKVNATIDEV
+26 TEKSVIKVNATIDEV

-107 DLAESGTV
+107 DLAESETV
-115 AAGVLPWLGGAL
+115 AAGILPWLGGAL

-143 SSSDNRDMSPPK
+143 SSSDNRDTSPPK

-167 ELSFDENINDSNP
+167 ELSFDENINGSNP

-190 GEEIPVN
+190 GEEIPVT

-281 ALDADNLPPL
+281 TLDADNLPPL
-291 DSLVVTVGTAPDQTT
+291 D
-306 VDVINIVADGNT
+306 
-318 LTLITSPVIAAG
+318 
-330 QTVSVEYT
+330 
-338 NPTSG
+338 
-343 NDENAIQDLA
+343 
-353 GNDAASFNTVDLPN
+353 
-367 GVIND
+367 
-372 SEQPVVDTASPVLID
+372 
-387 AEVNADGNI
+387 
-396 ELSFNEDVSTSNPL
+396 
-410 PADFTVVVDG
+410 
-420 TEIPVTDI
+420 
-428 VYDGNEIF
+428 
-436 LVTDPVITEGQ
+436 
-447 EVEVTYAD
+447 
-455 STPGDGQGIRDGSG
+455 
-469 NVLDGFDAVEVGGV
+469 
-483 DNNSEQP
+483 
-490 AEDTVAPVL
+490 
-499 IEAGVSA
+499 
-506 DGNIGL
+506 
-512 NFNEDV
+512 
-518 STSNPL
+518 
-524 PADFTVI
+524 
-531 VDGSEVPV
+531 
-539 TDIVYDG
+539 
-546 NEIILVTD
+546 
-554 PVITEGQE
+554 
-562 VEVTYADSTPGDGQ
+562 
-576 GIRDGSGNVLD
+576 
-587 GFDAVAVGGVDNNSE
+587 
-602 QPAEDTVAPVLIDAE
+602 
-617 VNADGNIELSFNED
+617 
-631 VSTSNPLP
+631 
-639 ADFTVVVDGE
+639 
-649 EISVTDIIY
+649 
-658 DGNEIILVTDPVITE
+658 
-673 GQEVEV
+673 
-679 TYADSTPGDGQGIR
+679 
-693 DGSSNVLDSFD
+693 
-704 AVEVGGVANNS
+704 
-715 EQPAEDTVAPVLID
+715 
-729 AEVNAEG
+729 
-736 NIEISFNEDVSTSNP
+736 
-751 LPADFT
+751 
-757 VIVDGS
+757 
-763 EVPVT
+763 
-768 DIVYGGNEI
+768 
-777 ILVTD
+777 
-782 PVITE
+782 
-787 GQEIEVTYADSTPG
+787 
-801 DGQGIRDSSGNVLD
+801 
-815 GFDAV
+815 
-820 EIGGVDNNSEQP
+820 
-832 AEDSVAPVLIDAEV
+832 
-846 NADGNIELSFN
+846 
-857 EDVSTSNPLPADFT
+857 
-871 VIVDGAEIPVTDIVY
+871 
-886 DGNEIIL
+886 
-893 VTDPVITEGQEVE
+893 
-906 VTYTDS
+906 
-912 TPGDDQGIR
+912 
-921 DGSGNVLDG
+921 
-930 FDAIAVGGVDNNS
+930 
-943 EQPVEDTVAPVLID
+943 
-957 AEVNADG
+957 
-964 NIELSFNETLDADNL
+964 
-979 PPLNSL
+979 SL

-1116 ISSVVIAVQQENLVS
+1116 TSSVVIAVQQENLVS

-1297 SVGSLIAGNGGGAL
+1297 SVGSLLAGNGGGAL
-1311 GILLTTLG
+1311 GFLLTTLG
-1319 LGAALDALVNGI
+1319 LGTALDALLNGI

-1359 LEDTGLTTGLNTLLG
+1359 LEETGLTTGLNTLLG

-1436 ADGTQADNWAGGV
+1436 ADGTQADNWVGGV

-1469 TIIEGTYGELK
+1469 TLIEGTYGELK

-1509 TRNTGQADQ
+1509 TRNAGQADQ

-1526 INIDRVNQIINY
+1526 INIDQVNQILNY

-1571 NADATGGNGTDTWTD
+1571 NADATGGNGTDT
-1586 FNAVEGDTIDV
+1586 
-1597 SALLSDQAVDASNLG
+1597 
-1612 NYITLEQR
+1612 
-1620 GDDTV
+1620 
-1625 VTIDRDGS
+1625 
-1633 DTDTTF
+1633 
-1639 ARADLLILQNVDSAT
+1639 
-1654 LQLDDIIKYNPI
+1654 

>member
-98 TIRYHPLTG
+98 TIRYHSLTG

-155 LTGVIVNEEGQL
+155 LTGVIVNEESQL

-209 TEPEIRDGQEVTVEY
+209 TEPEIRDGKEVTVEY

-372 SEQPVVDTASPVLID
+372 SEQPVVDTAS
-387 AEVNADGNI
+387 
-396 ELSFNEDVSTSNPL
+396 S
-410 PADFTVVVDG
+410 
-420 TEIPVTDI
+420 
-428 VYDGNEIF
+428 
-436 LVTDPVITEGQ
+436 
-447 EVEVTYAD
+447 
-455 STPGDGQGIRDGSG
+455 
-469 NVLDGFDAVEVGGV
+469 
-483 DNNSEQP
+483 
-490 AEDTVAPVL
+490 
-499 IEAGVSA
+499 
-506 DGNIGL
+506 
-512 NFNEDV
+512 
-518 STSNPL
+518 
-524 PADFTVI
+524 
-531 VDGSEVPV
+531 
-539 TDIVYDG
+539 
-546 NEIILVTD
+546 
-554 PVITEGQE
+554 
-562 VEVTYADSTPGDGQ
+562 
-576 GIRDGSGNVLD
+576 
-587 GFDAVAVGGVDNNSE
+587 
-602 QPAEDTVAPVLIDAE
+602 
-617 VNADGNIELSFNED
+617 
-631 VSTSNPLP
+631 
-639 ADFTVVVDGE
+639 
-649 EISVTDIIY
+649 
-658 DGNEIILVTDPVITE
+658 
-673 GQEVEV
+673 
-679 TYADSTPGDGQGIR
+679 
-693 DGSSNVLDSFD
+693 
-704 AVEVGGVANNS
+704 
-715 EQPAEDTVAPVLID
+715 
-729 AEVNAEG
+729 
-736 NIEISFNEDVSTSNP
+736 
-751 LPADFT
+751 
-757 VIVDGS
+757 
-763 EVPVT
+763 
-768 DIVYGGNEI
+768 
-777 ILVTD
+777 
-782 PVITE
+782 
-787 GQEIEVTYADSTPG
+787 
-801 DGQGIRDSSGNVLD
+801 
-815 GFDAV
+815 
-820 EIGGVDNNSEQP
+820 
-832 AEDSVAPVLIDAEV
+832 VLIDAEV

-886 DGNEIIL
+886 VGNEIIL

-1061 NNSERLLNL
+1061 NNSEHLLNL

-1087 LETYSDSSG
+1087 VATYSDSND
-1096 IDVLNGTS
+1096 INVLNGTS
-1104 EVAVVD
+1104 EVAVVG

-1116 ISSVVIAVQQENLVS
+1116 TSSVVISVQQENLVS

-1206 LTTIDLANLGD
+1206 LTTIDLASLGD

-1297 SVGSLIAGNGGGAL
+1297 SVGSLLAGNGGGAL
-1311 GILLTTLG
+1311 GFLLTTLG
-1319 LGAALDALVNGI
+1319 LGTALDALVNGI

-1381 TLGLDDV
+1381 TLGLGDV
-1388 LPAVDGLI
+1388 LPTVNGLI

-1449 LTEINGQPVTFDLSD
+1449 LTEINGQPVTFDSSD

-1469 TIIEGTYGELK
+1469 TLIEGTYGELK

-1486 FSYEYNSAVGQ
+1486 FSYEYNSAVVQ

-1509 TRNTGQADQ
+1509 TRNAGQADQ

-1586 FNAVEGDTIDV
+1586 FNAFEGDTIDV

>member
-26 SEKSVIKVNATIDEV
+26 TEKSVIKVNATIDEV

-84 YWAEFTDENGVMLD
+84 YWAEFTNENGVMLD

-143 SSSDNRDMSPPK
+143 SSSDNRDTSPPK

-167 ELSFDENINDSNP
+167 ELSFDENINGSNP

-190 GEEIPVN
+190 GEEIPVT

-330 QTVSVEYT
+330 QTVSVKYT
-338 NPTSG
+338 DPTAG

-353 GNDAASFNTVDLPN
+353 GNDAASFSTVDLPN

-410 PADFTVVVDG
+410 PADFTVIVDG
-420 TEIPVTDI
+420 AEIPVTDI
-428 VYDGNEIF
+428 VYNGNEII
-436 LVTDPVITEGQ
+436 LVTDPIITEDQ

-499 IEAGVSA
+499 I
-506 DGNIGL
+506 
-512 NFNEDV
+512 
-518 STSNPL
+518 
-524 PADFTVI
+524 
-531 VDGSEVPV
+531 
-539 TDIVYDG
+539 
-546 NEIILVTD
+546 
-554 PVITEGQE
+554 
-562 VEVTYADSTPGDGQ
+562 
-576 GIRDGSGNVLD
+576 
-587 GFDAVAVGGVDNNSE
+587 
-602 QPAEDTVAPVLIDAE
+602 
-617 VNADGNIELSFNED
+617 
-631 VSTSNPLP
+631 
-639 ADFTVVVDGE
+639 
-649 EISVTDIIY
+649 
-658 DGNEIILVTDPVITE
+658 
-673 GQEVEV
+673 
-679 TYADSTPGDGQGIR
+679 
-693 DGSSNVLDSFD
+693 
-704 AVEVGGVANNS
+704 
-715 EQPAEDTVAPVLID
+715 
-729 AEVNAEG
+729 
-736 NIEISFNEDVSTSNP
+736 
-751 LPADFT
+751 
-757 VIVDGS
+757 
-763 EVPVT
+763 
-768 DIVYGGNEI
+768 
-777 ILVTD
+777 
-782 PVITE
+782 
-787 GQEIEVTYADSTPG
+787 
-801 DGQGIRDSSGNVLD
+801 
-815 GFDAV
+815 
-820 EIGGVDNNSEQP
+820 
-832 AEDSVAPVLIDAEV
+832 DAEV

-871 VIVDGAEIPVTDIVY
+871 VIVDGAEIPVSDIIYGGNEIILVTDPVITEGQEVAVTYADSTSGDGQGIRDGSGNVLDAFDAVAVGGVNNNSEQPVEDTESPVLIDAEVNADGNIELSFNEDVSTSNPLPADFTVVVDGAEIPVTDIVY
-886 DGNEIIL
+886 DGNEIILVTNPVITEGQEVEVTYADSTPGDGQGIRDGSGNVLDGFDAVGVGGVENNSEQPVEDTESPVLIDAEVNADGNIELSFNEDVSTSNPLPADFTVVVDGAEIPVTDIIYEGNEIIL

-912 TPGDDQGIR
+912 TPGDSQGIR

-930 FDAIAVGGVDNNS
+930 FDAVAVGGVDNNS

-979 PPLNSL
+979 PPLDSL

-991 APDQTTVDVINI
+991 APDQTTIDVINI

-1023 VSVEYTDPTT
+1023 VSVEYTDPTP

-1046 DAASFTTADLPNGVV
+1046 DAVSFTTADLPNGVV

-1070 ADDNVS
+1070 ADDNVA
-1076 AILEGSQDATV
+1076 AILEGPQDATV
-1087 LETYSDSSG
+1087 LETYSDSSD
-1096 IDVLNGTS
+1096 IELLNGTS
-1104 EVAVVD
+1104 EVAVVG

-1116 ISSVVIAVQQENLVS
+1116 TSSVVIAVQQENLVG

-1297 SVGSLIAGNGGGAL
+1297 SVGSLLAGNGGGAL

-1319 LGAALDALVNGI
+1319 LGAALDALLNGI

-1359 LEDTGLTTGLNTLLG
+1359 LEETGLTTGLNTLLG

-1381 TLGLDDV
+1381 TLGLGGV
-1388 LPAVDGLI
+1388 LPAIDGLI

-1449 LTEINGQPVTFDLSD
+1449 LTEINGQPVTFDSSD

-1469 TIIEGTYGELK
+1469 TLIEGTYGELK

-1486 FSYEYNSAVGQ
+1486 FSYEYNSSLGQ

-1509 TRNTGQADQ
+1509 TRNAGQADQ

-1538 ADDPADNL
+1538 ADDPTDNL

-1571 NADATGGNGTDTWTD
+1571 NADATGGNGTDIWTD

-1633 DTDTTF
+1633 DTNTTF

>member
-1 MANIQILSAENGEL
+1 
-15 IQDINTNIVNL
+15 
-26 SEKSVIKVNATIDEV
+26 
-41 AKITRQGNSAVIYF
+41 GNSAVIYF

-98 TIRYHPLTG
+98 TIRYHSLTG

-155 LTGVIVNEEGQL
+155 LTGVIVNEESQL

-209 TEPEIRDGQEVTVEY
+209 TEPEIRDGKEVTVEY

-372 SEQPVVDTASPVLID
+372 SEQPVVDTAS
-387 AEVNADGNI
+387 
-396 ELSFNEDVSTSNPL
+396 S
-410 PADFTVVVDG
+410 
-420 TEIPVTDI
+420 
-428 VYDGNEIF
+428 
-436 LVTDPVITEGQ
+436 
-447 EVEVTYAD
+447 
-455 STPGDGQGIRDGSG
+455 
-469 NVLDGFDAVEVGGV
+469 
-483 DNNSEQP
+483 
-490 AEDTVAPVL
+490 
-499 IEAGVSA
+499 
-506 DGNIGL
+506 
-512 NFNEDV
+512 
-518 STSNPL
+518 
-524 PADFTVI
+524 
-531 VDGSEVPV
+531 
-539 TDIVYDG
+539 
-546 NEIILVTD
+546 
-554 PVITEGQE
+554 
-562 VEVTYADSTPGDGQ
+562 
-576 GIRDGSGNVLD
+576 
-587 GFDAVAVGGVDNNSE
+587 
-602 QPAEDTVAPVLIDAE
+602 
-617 VNADGNIELSFNED
+617 
-631 VSTSNPLP
+631 
-639 ADFTVVVDGE
+639 
-649 EISVTDIIY
+649 
-658 DGNEIILVTDPVITE
+658 
-673 GQEVEV
+673 
-679 TYADSTPGDGQGIR
+679 
-693 DGSSNVLDSFD
+693 
-704 AVEVGGVANNS
+704 
-715 EQPAEDTVAPVLID
+715 
-729 AEVNAEG
+729 
-736 NIEISFNEDVSTSNP
+736 
-751 LPADFT
+751 
-757 VIVDGS
+757 
-763 EVPVT
+763 
-768 DIVYGGNEI
+768 
-777 ILVTD
+777 
-782 PVITE
+782 
-787 GQEIEVTYADSTPG
+787 
-801 DGQGIRDSSGNVLD
+801 
-815 GFDAV
+815 
-820 EIGGVDNNSEQP
+820 
-832 AEDSVAPVLIDAEV
+832 VLIDAEV

-886 DGNEIIL
+886 VGNEIIL

-1061 NNSERLLNL
+1061 NNSEHLLNL

-1087 LETYSDSSG
+1087 VATYSDSND
-1096 IDVLNGTS
+1096 INVLNGTS
-1104 EVAVVD
+1104 EVAVVG

-1116 ISSVVIAVQQENLVS
+1116 TSSVVISVQQENLVS

-1206 LTTIDLANLGD
+1206 LTTIDLASLGD

-1297 SVGSLIAGNGGGAL
+1297 SVGSLLAGNGGGAL
-1311 GILLTTLG
+1311 GFLLTTLG
-1319 LGAALDALVNGI
+1319 LGTALDALVNGI

-1381 TLGLDDV
+1381 TLGLGDV
-1388 LPAVDGLI
+1388 LPTVNGLI

-1449 LTEINGQPVTFDLSD
+1449 LTEINGQPVTFDSSD

-1469 TIIEGTYGELK
+1469 TLIEGTYGELK

-1486 FSYEYNSAVGQ
+1486 FSYEYNSAVVQ

-1509 TRNTGQADQ
+1509 TRNAGQADQ

-1586 FNAVEGDTIDV
+1586 FNAFEGDTIDV